1 MRSRLSWMI
10 GLTITIVNVI
20 NGGLAKLAPNEY
32 YNYITTGIYPIKWEG
47 HGCDLLNNN
56 INYIV

>member
-1 MRSRLSWMI
+1 MI